1 MSKLLTTIASAAF
14 ITASLTLLSCSDN
27 EAFPQTGKEGCP
39 SSFEYESQGTVGLLY
54 QGSQISQ
61 ITTPEGST
69 TQFSYGGKTLMTV
82 SFSPPAGV
90 ADGHGSINFTEAGE
104 NKIRMESSGEPS
116 SHLRVEEIEL
126 NEFRLPAKITEL
138 GIYVRTD
145 EGLKQMTEGKTYI
158 SFTYDPSTRNLLK
171 YERFCIQDRTL
182 QATYAFQYDQ
192 SPGTMS
198 RIDTPAWFPVYWT
211 YRRSYSSDIYDWQ
224 FLNYKNNIVE
234 VTVDDKEKLLQSVI
248 TFQYT
253 YNKNDYPIAA
263 SSDIPGAEKVS
274 IRY

>member
-1 MSKLLTTIASAAF
+1 MNKLLTTIASTAF
-14 ITASLTLLSCSDN
+14 ITASLALLSCSDN

-39 SSFEYESQGTVGLLY
+39 SSFEYEKQGTFGLSY
-54 QGSQISQ
+54 QGNQLSQV
-61 ITTPEGST
+61 TAPEGST

-82 SFSPPAGV
+82 SFAPPAGV

-104 NKIRMESSGEPS
+104 NKIRMESSGEPGF
-116 SHLRVEEIEL
+116 HLRVEEIEL

-145 EGLKQMTEGKTYI
+145 EGLKQMAEGKTYI

-171 YERFCIQDRTL
+171 YERFSIQDSTL
-182 QATYAFQYDQ
+182 QATYSFRYDQ

-198 RIDTPAWFPVYWT
+198 RIDIPAWFPVYWA
-211 YRRSYSSDIYDWQ
+211 YRHGYSSDIYDRQ
-224 FLNYKNNIVE
+224 FLNYTNNVVE
-234 VTVDDKEKLLQSVI
+234 MAVDDPEKHLQSVS
-248 TFQYT
+248 TYQYT

-263 SSDIPGAEKVS
+263 SSDAPGAEKVS